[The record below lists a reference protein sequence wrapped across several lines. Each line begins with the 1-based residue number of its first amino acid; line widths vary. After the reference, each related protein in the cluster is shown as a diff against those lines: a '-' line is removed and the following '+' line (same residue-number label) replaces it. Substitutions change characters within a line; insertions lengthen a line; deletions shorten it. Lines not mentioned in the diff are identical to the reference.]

1 MRRLID
7 HSLRRHITNEHKP
20 FIYLSTNT
28 ILTRNII
35 DMIERI
41 KRREREREK
50 KSVHS
55 DFITD
60 LLLLNLSI
68 SMQNAKERSVYD
80 INIDQLK
87 PCVIKIM
94 ITFFNYLRQTIGAL
108 REICPHSSRQVL
120 AHTASSGWWQVRQ
133 QHADTVKRQIPILSN
148 ASFQYV
154 CEWIYRRSIQ
164 FCCRVDWHYSR
175 LQTRERAHDA
185 HTHAHATVSC
195 CWCYCEILWNVVR
208 LEIQKV
214 KIEITSTE
222 FNLFCSLVTVQFFCC
237 CSMRCFL
244 LSLACF
250 WYRCTWRCTVC
261 ITQPHIFFYKS
272 LQIHS
277 SIILLYKSQ

>member
-1 MRRLID
+1 
-7 HSLRRHITNEHKP
+7 
-20 FIYLSTNT
+20 
-28 ILTRNII
+28 
-35 DMIERI
+35 
-41 KRREREREK
+41 
-50 KSVHS
+50 
-55 DFITD
+55 
-60 LLLLNLSI
+60 
-68 SMQNAKERSVYD
+68 MQNAKKRSVYD

-133 QHADTVKRQIPILSN
+133 QHADTVKRQIPNISN

-222 FNLFCSLVTVQFFCC
+222 FNLFCSLAHCAVLLLLFNAVFSAIARLFLIPMHLTVHCV
-237 CSMRCFL
+237 
-244 LSLACF
+244 
-250 WYRCTWRCTVC
+250 YHPDT
-261 ITQPHIFFYKS
+261 HIF
-272 LQIHS
+272 LQIITNS
-277 SIILLYKSQ
+277 FVYYSIIQITIAFPINY